1 MAILPIIFSSFFL
14 LKKQRMCDRM
24 FFSQNIFCKMAK
36 IHHKEPNVMTI
47 NWQKQ
52 INMETLIHSTF
63 FVEIVHE
70 LI

>member
-1 MAILPIIFSSFFL
+1 
-14 LKKQRMCDRM
+14 MCDRM
-24 FFSQNIFCKMAK
+24 FFSQNIFCKIAK
-36 IHHKEPNVMTI
+36 IRHKEPNVMTI

-52 INMETLIHSTF
+52 MNMETLIHSTF